1 MTILKA
7 LWDYFQ
13 KCDLLKEGV
22 LHVNY
27 LGSNRIEYTL
37 DETPAEPVV
46 KTYVDGSTIRQ
57 KVFVFASREFYEAD
71 ALVNIEAS
79 GFYEKLIDWIE
90 EQNEE
95 GNLPDLPGQLSS
107 QKLEILSQQ
116 YLFQAE
122 EDRARLQI
130 QARLLYYKP

>member
-1 MTILKA
+1 MTIIKA

-27 LGSNRIEYTL
+27 LGSDRIEYTL

-95 GNLPDLPGQLSS
+95 GNFPNLPGQLSP

>member
-1 MTILKA
+1 MTILEA
-7 LWDYFQ
+7 LWSYFQ
-13 KCDLLKEGV
+13 QCELLEEGV

-37 DETPAEPVV
+37 DETPAEPIV

-57 KVFVFASREFYEAD
+57 KVFVFASREYYEPD
-71 ALVNIEAS
+71 ALVNIASS
-79 GFYEKLIDWIE
+79 GFYERLINWIE

-95 GNLPDLPGQLSS
+95 GNLPELPGVLSS